1 MEKYK
6 CNHICV
12 GMNNIC
18 DCSFQVCHTKKNRGH
33 SGWKAALF
41 IFAGQALESLAF
53 LEIVVNLFHY
63 LLTSMHLPITISANG
78 VTNFKGSALLLTLLG
93 GYISDTWLG
102 KFETIIISVMI
113 YLLGCVLILL
123 SASVTSLRPPP
134 CLTLS
139 SSCKEANT
147 SQKCLLFLG
156 LYLIALGG
164 GGVKSNL
171 PPMGA
176 AQFQD
181 ETESA
186 GGTDQ
191 LSKFFNWFGFSIAVG
206 YFISVTI
213 GVYIIDNVS
222 RSWGFAIPAAAML
235 LSLLFISAGY
245 NFYKKGARPSASGPV
260 TQIAQVLVAACRN
273 RNLPRGNNG
282 EDYLYEVHNKAD
294 QYHLCHSDKFLFL
307 DKAARMTTYPGCGEA
322 VNPWKLRTVT
332 QVEEVKVVL
341 SFLPIFVSTIMMSC
355 ALAQL
360 STFYIGQSRTLDRR
374 ISEHFEIPAA
384 SLTLFPIAGQ
394 MITIL
399 FYNQL
404 VTPIA
409 RKFTKNKQGITHLR
423 RVGLGLLLSI
433 FSTITAAFV
442 EEKRIKIAKQH
453 FLLDN
458 PTARIP
464 LKLYWIVPQYLIF
477 GTAEALAVVGM
488 LEFFYSEAPPSMRTI
503 ATSLTFV
510 SQALGNFLSSALVSA
525 VQKATKGRSSPD
537 LGWLPNNLN
546 RSKLA
551 NFYWLL
557 TALGSISF
565 LNYVFWAW
573 RYKSRVAA
581 EETHSKQLD
590 HHQKGNGF
598 VDNLKLELTINPP
611 L

>member
-12 GMNNIC
+12 GMNIIC
-18 DCSFQVCHTKKNRGH
+18 GCSVACHKNRNQGH

-41 IFAGQALESLAF
+41 IFAVETLESLAF
-53 LEIVVNLFHY
+53 LEIVVNLFQF
-63 LLTSMHLPITISANG
+63 LLASMHLPITVSANG
-78 VTNFKGSALLLTLLG
+78 VTNFKGSTLLLTLLG
-93 GYISDTWLG
+93 GYISDTWLS
-102 KFETIIISVMI
+102 KFQTIIISVMI
-113 YLLGCVLILL
+113 DLLGCVLILL
-123 SASVTSLRPPP
+123 SASVPSLRPPP

-139 SSCKEANT
+139 STCKEANT
-147 SQKCLLFLG
+147 SQKVLLFLG

-164 GGVKSNL
+164 GGIKSNL
-171 PPMGA
+171 PPLGA

-181 ETESA
+181 ETDA
-186 GGTDQ
+186 GGGRDQ
-191 LSKFFNWFGFSIAVG
+191 LSKFFNWFGFSISVG

-213 GVYIIDNVS
+213 GVYIIENVS

-245 NFYKKGARPSASGPV
+245 SCYKKGGRATASGPV

-273 RNLPRGNNG
+273 RNLPRENNG

-294 QYHLCHSDKFLFL
+294 DFL
-307 DKAARMTTYPGCGEA
+307 DKAARMTTYPGLEEA
-322 VNPWKLRTVT
+322 VSPWKLRTIT

-341 SFLPIFVSTIMMSC
+341 SFVPIFVSTIVMSC

-360 STFYIGQSRTLDRR
+360 STLYIGQSRTMDRR
-374 ISEHFEIPAA
+374 ISKHFEIPAA
-384 SLTLFPIAGQ
+384 SLTVFPIMGQ

-399 FYNQL
+399 FYNQI
-404 VTPIA
+404 VAPIA
-409 RKFTKNKQGITHLR
+409 RKFTKSKQGITHLR
-423 RVGLGLLLSI
+423 RIGLGLLLSI
-433 FSTITAAFV
+433 FSTIIAALV
-442 EEKRIKIAKQH
+442 EKKRIKTAKYH

-464 LKLYWIVPQYLIF
+464 LKIYWIVPQYFIF

-510 SQALGNFLSSALVSA
+510 SSALGNFLSSALVSA
-525 VQKATKGRSSPD
+525 VQKSTKGRSSSD

-557 TALGSISF
+557 TALGSLSF
-565 LNYVFWAW
+565 LNYLFWAC

-581 EETHSKQLD
+581 AEESHCKELD
-590 HHQKGNGF
+590 DRQKGNGSMEH
-598 VDNLKLELTINPP
+598 VKLELLEVTVNPP
-611 L
+611 P